1 MKKRNLFWG
10 LFFILAALYV
20 LVSKLGILPDI
31 GISTILLAAFS
42 LWLLFDGIRYL
53 QFLNITFA
61 LAFLY
66 IIFDKPLNIDMV
78 SPWTALTVALLS
90 GIGLS
95 MLFGRK
101 KRNRHAAKTEY
112 DRENQGTREH
122 CSGKDIYCENSFGS
136 AIRYINSDDL
146 CNACVE
152 NSFGTTTVYFDNAII
167 QGDCA
172 YVDIENSFGETIL
185 YVPKEWK
192 IQTELNH
199 AFGTTTEHGTP
210 TGSNNATLYIRGNTS
225 FGHIEIHYI

>member
-101 KRNRHAAKTEY
+101 KRNRH
-112 DRENQGTREH
+112 D
-122 CSGKDIYCENSFGS
+122 
-136 AIRYINSDDL
+136 
-146 CNACVE
+146 
-152 NSFGTTTVYFDNAII
+152 
-167 QGDCA
+167 
-172 YVDIENSFGETIL
+172 
-185 YVPKEWK
+185 
-192 IQTELNH
+192 
-199 AFGTTTEHGTP
+199 
-210 TGSNNATLYIRGNTS
+210 
-225 FGHIEIHYI
+225 

>member
-1 MKKRNLFWG
+1 M
-10 LFFILAALYV
+10 
-20 LVSKLGILPDI
+20 SKLGILPDI

-167 QGDCA
+167 QEELA
-172 YVDIENSFGETIL
+172 EVKIENNFGSVMLFI
-185 YVPKEWK
+185 PKEWK
-192 IQTELNH
+192 VQKELDHCFGSINEYGMCLGTGSAALRLH
-199 AFGTTTEHGTP
+199 GETNFGT
-210 TGSNNATLYIRGNTS
+210 
-225 FGHIEIHYI
+225 IEIHYV